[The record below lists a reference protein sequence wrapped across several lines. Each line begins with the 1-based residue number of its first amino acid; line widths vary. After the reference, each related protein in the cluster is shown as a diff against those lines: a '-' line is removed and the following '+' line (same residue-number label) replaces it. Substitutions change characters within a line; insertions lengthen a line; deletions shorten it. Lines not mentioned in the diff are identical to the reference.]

1 MKCLI
6 VEDELISR
14 TSLELLCEKID
25 NVEVKAVSN
34 GEEAK
39 RLLDTESFD
48 LLFLDVELP
57 GMSGLELI
65 RYKDNMPP
73 IVITSGSKV
82 HAFDAFELDVIDYI
96 QKPVSY
102 QRLLKAFDK
111 IKFMQ
116 VPRKNSNVEPAGD
129 DSIFVRSNGKHVK
142 LHLSQIYFIE
152 SLRDYVIF
160 RTEEKRYIV
169 HSTLKNI
176 EERLSQDGRF
186 LKVHRS
192 YIVNTDC
199 ITDYDDRTVYLHD
212 HEVPVS
218 RSNKQALREQLNQL

>member
-6 VEDELISR
+6 VEDELIARS
-14 TSLELLCEKID
+14 SLELLCQKSEMA
-25 NVEVKAVSN
+25 EVVTASC

-39 RLLDTESFD
+39 RLLDSENFD
-48 LLFLDVELP
+48 LMFLDVELP
-57 GMSGLELI
+57 GVSGLELI
-65 RYKDNMPP
+65 RYKDDMPP
-73 IVITSGSKV
+73 IVITSASKV

-102 QRLLKAFDK
+102 QRLLKAFEK
-111 IKFMQ
+111 VKMMQ
-116 VPRKNSNVEPAGD
+116 SPRKNSNVEPAGN

-142 LHLSQIYFIE
+142 LQLSQIYFIE

-176 EERLSQDGRF
+176 EERLAGDGRF

-192 YIVNTDC
+192 YIVNTEC
-199 ITDYDDRTVYLHD
+199 ITDYDDRTVFLSD

-218 RSNKQALREQLNQL
+218 RANKQALKEQLNQL